1 MLQALPP
8 PVLAF
13 ALLVVAAA
21 LIAAATRWHRPHTT
35 GKLQL
40 TAGHPAA
47 IQAVAH
53 AATGAWILGNAVLT
67 AGAVTALGMAL
78 GVAMGDGPPAAPWD
92 VLLSGEVLAL
102 AGVALLIWFAEAETS
117 RGLLLLGAGAAA
129 GLTAASSPLVASFG
143 VPLQPGTAGA
153 ALAAAVLA
161 PLLLSA
167 GSRAMLITRVRK
179 AAMNA
184 AGDHIMVIDSTGG
197 LMHAT
202 EETRKTL
209 GLGGR
214 TGAGGTLPNA
224 LLQLV
229 RDEQARRARLRTKS
243 GRMLEAW
250 ATRSLARGP
259 LKRARGMLIRDITG
273 RYRDERR
280 LVKLA
285 HYDSLTGLA
294 NRRLFLET
302 LTKELDSANRTG
314 SRTALFYIDLD
325 DFKNINDSLGH
336 GAGDMLLEALAERFQ
351 TYLRPDEV
359 AQFGIGADAP
369 LMVARLSG
377 DEFAVIAPRLSDG
390 QTAYDLARW
399 ILELVSR
406 PVELSDRTLIASA
419 SIGIAMC
426 PEDGNDLD
434 TLIRHADT
442 ALYAAKSKGRRR
454 FARYEASFDEKADR
468 ARSLEEGLRHAI
480 ERDELRLFYQPKVDT
495 RTGAVVGFEA
505 LLRWKNAD
513 LGDVGPAEFI
523 PVAEERGLITELGG
537 WCLHKAC
544 GQMREWMDAGFE
556 VVPVAVNVSSHQ
568 FTETDLQSVVSD
580 ALNQNKIDPRYLE
593 LELTESLL
601 LNEGDNVE
609 LVLRDLRAIGVH
621 IALDD
626 FGTGYSALTY
636 LNRFN
641 LDVLKMDRGLLRDID
656 TNPSALG
663 IASAVVAMA
672 HSLGLSVVAEG
683 VDVEE
688 QVEIL
693 RNMRCDMIQ
702 GFLYSPAVPPED
714 VGRFLSPAG
723 QPPPICSPRGTSP
736 GDRPKTDGGVV
747 EHDDAPVLRGVAA
760 AEFEQTLGGEGLH
773 DRGRVLLIDDGD
785 ETLGLAALRLG
796 RLGIDIH
803 YAAAIDEAHLFVAQE
818 GKGIR
823 VIAAPPTIDF
833 EGLKGVVEHLT
844 ELCGERRRVV
854 VIGERAE
861 EDVRTTIREAG
872 VDWVLWAPFN
882 DVELRCLMKSA
893 MALSGEIAD
902 RREPRVPVELI
913 ANISSGTRR
922 ETAVVSSL
930 SPRGA
935 FIEISDPLPVG
946 TSLRIEMAMPQD
958 RFRGFA
964 RVVHVQHEDATRPY
978 EPSGMG
984 VSFFG
989 SDRDTERILRK
1000 AVKELEGRYL
1010 P

>member
-1 MLQALPP
+1 MLQALLPP
-8 PVLAF
+8 ILAI
-13 ALLVVAAA
+13 ALLVMAAG
-21 LIAAATRWHRPHTT
+21 LIAAATRWRRPRPG
-35 GKLQL
+35 GKQQS
-40 TAGHPAA
+40 GAA
-47 IQAVAH
+47 SDVAEH

-67 AGAVTALGMAL
+67 AGAVTCLGATL
-78 GVAMGDGPPAAPWD
+78 GIAIGDTPPSPPWD
-92 VLLSGEVLAL
+92 LLVRGEVLAL
-102 AGVALLIWFAEAETS
+102 AGVALLIWFAETETS
-117 RGLLLLGAGAAA
+117 RGLLLLGAGVAA
-129 GLTAASSPLVASFG
+129 GLTAASSPLIEAFG
-143 VPLQPGTAGA
+143 LRLQPGPASA

-179 AAMNA
+179 AAMKA
-184 AGDHIMVIDSTGG
+184 AGDHIMVLDSDGG

-214 TGAGGTLPNA
+214 TGPGGVLPPA

-229 RDEQARRARLRTKS
+229 RDGQARRARLRTKS

-259 LKRARGMLIRDITG
+259 LGHARGMLIRDITG
-273 RYRDERR
+273 RYQDERR
-280 LVKLA
+280 LVRLA

-302 LTKELDSANRTG
+302 LTTVLESAGRTD

-336 GAGDMLLEALAERFQ
+336 GAGDIVLETLADRLQ
-351 TYLRPDEV
+351 THLRPEEV
-359 AQFGIGADAP
+359 AQFGIAADAP
-369 LMVARLSG
+369 LTVARLSG
-377 DEFAVIAPRLSDG
+377 DEFAVVAPRLPDG
-390 QTAYDLARW
+390 QTAYELARW
-399 ILELVSR
+399 ILELVAR
-406 PVELSDRTLIASA
+406 PIDLSDRTLVASA
-419 SIGIAMC
+419 SVGIALS
-426 PEDGNDLD
+426 PEDGRDVD

-454 FARYEASFDEKADR
+454 FTRYEASFDEKADR
-468 ARSLEEGLRHAI
+468 ARSIEDGLRHAI
-480 ERDELRLFYQPKVDT
+480 EREELRLFYQPKVET

-505 LLRWKNAD
+505 LLRWKNRD

-523 PVAEERGLITELGG
+523 PVAEERGLITELGT

-544 GQMREWMDAGFE
+544 AQMSEWREAGFE

-580 ALNQNKIDPRYLE
+580 ALNQNKLDPRYLE

-601 LNEGDNVE
+601 LKEGDNVE
-609 LVLRDLRAIGVH
+609 LVLRDLRAIGVR

-626 FGTGYSALTY
+626 FGTGYSALSY

-656 TNPSALG
+656 SNPSALG

-688 QVEIL
+688 QVDIL

-714 VGRFLSPAG
+714 IGRFMARAGEPA
-723 QPPPICSPRGTSP
+723 PICSVRGTSP
-736 GDRPKTDGGVV
+736 GDRPKV
-747 EHDDAPVLRGVAA
+747 ERDEIEQDDAPVLRDAA
-760 AEFEQTLGGEGLH
+760 AVEFEETFGGSSLH
-773 DRGRVLLIDDGD
+773 DRGRVLIVDDGD
-785 ETLGLAALRLG
+785 ETLGLAALRLS

-803 YAAAIDEAHLFVAQE
+803 YASAIDEAHLFVAQE
-818 GKGIR
+818 GRNIR
-823 VIAAPPTIDF
+823 VIAAPPNVDF
-833 EGLKGVVEHLT
+833 GGLQGVVDHLS
-844 ELCGERRRVV
+844 ELCGERRRLVV
-854 VIGERAE
+854 LGERPDDE
-861 EDVRTTIREAG
+861 LRTKIREAG

-893 MALSGEIAD
+893 MALSGEMAD
-902 RREPRVPVELI
+902 RREPRVPVELL
-913 ANISSGTRR
+913 ANIASGNRR

-935 FIEISDPLPVG
+935 FVEMNDPLPVG
-946 TSLRIEMAMPQD
+946 TSLRIEMGMPQD

-964 RVVHVQHEDATRPY
+964 RVVHVQREDTNQPY

-984 VSFFG
+984 ISFFG

-1000 AVKELEGRYL
+1000 AVKELEARYL